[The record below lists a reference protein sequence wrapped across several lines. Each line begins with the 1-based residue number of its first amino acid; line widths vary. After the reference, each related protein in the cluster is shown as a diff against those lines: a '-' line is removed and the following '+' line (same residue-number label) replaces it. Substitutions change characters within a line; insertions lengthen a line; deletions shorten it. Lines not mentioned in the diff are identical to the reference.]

1 MATYTKSASFSYS
14 NLNSGSNLNITDLT
28 SNDVITNIK
37 LTSSL
42 KFHTNISNPVKF
54 SFYDGTTKVNTLEFS
69 VSYNNLNANV
79 TANSIDGTYNA
90 MDIAYGG
97 GTYVIAIYN
106 DKYYAHS
113 TNGSSFTSDNLY
125 KTWLVAD
132 TVYPVRVLYGNSK
145 FVIHSGRYSYYS
157 SDGTSWTRVSM
168 SGGSSS
174 WRAGPTVYGNGTFIA
189 TLNGN
194 AYYFYSTD
202 GITWTR
208 VSANSRTYTDGAY
221 GGGNFVFITSD
232 GTVDYSANG
241 SSWSSTSIGNGS
253 GWNGLVYD
261 GTKFIAI
268 NTSGGIAT
276 STNGTSWSYFAN
288 KLSAQN
294 WKSIAYGNNMY
305 IAIVN
310 NSNII
315 AVSFD
320 ASTWYEGTLGDISKP
335 WNRITYCNNKF
346 WALCS
351 SSSTQITLDP
361 SLIYALSPNIA
372 NNNIT
377 YRLNSTSLKL
387 TTENLPN
394 AFEGSMNVDLSMKH
408 PENYTITQNYYIE
421 NTTTKLKTSDT
432 STEVEGNSWSY
443 PTFESTLTYNGE
455 IYDQTTTSGDPETG
469 AINGNKTRN
478 VYYKLR
484 THIITQNYYIENT
497 TTKLK
502 ASDVS
507 TIAEGKS
514 WSYPSFESVLT
525 YNGEIYDQTTVSG
538 DPETGTLNTDKT
550 RNVYYKLRTHTIT
563 QHYYIENSTTKVKDD
578 DITVVSAGKN
588 WSYPTV
594 ESVLTF
600 NGEIY
605 DQTTMSGDSQTG
617 TLDSDKSRIVYY
629 KLRTHTI
636 TQNYYIENT
645 TTKLKTTDVITA
657 SAGKTWS
664 YPAFENVLTYNGE
677 IYDQTSVSG
686 DSQAGTLD
694 GDKARNV
701 YYKLRTYTLTQHYY
715 EENTTTKV
723 KPDDNIVVSAGKN
736 WSFPKYSDLI
746 KVNKVTYLYSH
757 ATGDPASGT
766 NFDSNKERIIY
777 YRRIE
782 SVESISL
789 FAMPNST
796 FLSSLV
802 NDKKFP
808 YANDIEFEC
817 GALSSNSIT
826 LCDSLTDKIFKI
838 HISISSSATASEVIN
853 LPLKIGNNV
862 ISTVYCDLMNG
873 TAIENED
880 IELSASQSL
889 VLDLSSAADR
899 LKATNAIVK
908 VKLFIEP
915 IS

>member
-28 SNDVITNIK
+28 SNDVITNVK

-79 TANSIDGTYNA
+79 IANSIDGTYNA

-113 TNGSSFTSDNLY
+113 TNGSSFTSDKLY
-125 KTWLVAD
+125 SLWPIYD

-157 SDGTSWTRVSM
+157 SNGTSWTRVSM

-174 WRAGPTVYGNGTFIA
+174 WRAGPTVYGNGTFVA
-189 TLNGN
+189 TLNNNG
-194 AYYFYSTD
+194 YHFYSTN
-202 GITWTR
+202 GTSWTR
-208 VSANSRTYTDGAY
+208 VRVSVSSRTYTDGAY

-261 GTKFIAI
+261 GTKFVAI

-288 KLSAQN
+288 KLSTQN

-455 IYDQTTTSGDPETG
+455 IYDQTTTSGDPE
-469 AINGNKTRN
+469 
-478 VYYKLR
+478 
-484 THIITQNYYIENT
+484 
-497 TTKLK
+497 
-502 ASDVS
+502 S
-507 TIAEGKS
+507 
-514 WSYPSFESVLT
+514 
-525 YNGEIYDQTTVSG
+525 
-538 DPETGTLNTDKT
+538 
-550 RNVYYKLRTHTIT
+550 
-563 QHYYIENSTTKVKDD
+563 
-578 DITVVSAGKN
+578 
-588 WSYPTV
+588 
-594 ESVLTF
+594 
-600 NGEIY
+600 
-605 DQTTMSGDSQTG
+605 
-617 TLDSDKSRIVYY
+617 
-629 KLRTHTI
+629 
-636 TQNYYIENT
+636 
-645 TTKLKTTDVITA
+645 
-657 SAGKTWS
+657 
-664 YPAFENVLTYNGE
+664 
-677 IYDQTSVSG
+677 
-686 DSQAGTLD
+686 GTLD

-723 KPDDNIVVSAGKN
+723 KTDDTIVVSAGKN

-766 NFDSNKERIIY
+766 NLDSNKERIIY

-789 FAMPNST
+789 FAMPNSS

-838 HISISSSATASEVIN
+838 HISISSSATASEVIS

-873 TAIENED
+873 TAIENRD
-880 IELSASQSL
+880 IELNASQSL

>member
-28 SNDVITNIK
+28 SSDVITNVK

-42 KFHTNISNPVKF
+42 KFHTNISSPVKF
-54 SFYDGTTKVNTLEFS
+54 SIYDGTTKVNTSEFS
-69 VSYNNLNANV
+69 VSYNSLNANV

-97 GTYVIAIYN
+97 GTYVIAINN

-125 KTWLVAD
+125 KTWFVAD

-157 SDGTSWTRVSM
+157 SNGTSWSRVSM

-174 WRAGPTVYGNGTFIA
+174 WRAGPTVYGNGTFVA

-194 AYYFYSTD
+194 AYHFYSTN
-202 GITWTR
+202 GTSWTR

-261 GTKFIAI
+261 GTKFVAI

-276 STNGTSWSYFAN
+276 STNGISWSYFAN
-288 KLSAQN
+288 KFSAHN

-310 NSNII
+310 SSNII

-443 PTFESTLTYNGE
+443 PSFENTLTYNGE
-455 IYDQTTTSGDPETG
+455 IYDQTTTSGDPESG

-484 THIITQNYYIENT
+484 THIITQNYYIENS
-497 TTKLK
+497 TTKVK

-507 TIAEGKS
+507 TIAE
-514 WSYPSFESVLT
+514 
-525 YNGEIYDQTTVSG
+525 
-538 DPETGTLNTDKT
+538 
-550 RNVYYKLRTHTIT
+550 
-563 QHYYIENSTTKVKDD
+563 
-578 DITVVSAGKN
+578 GKN

-617 TLDSDKSRIVYY
+617 TLDSDKTRIVYY

-645 TTKLKTTDVITA
+645 TTKLKTTDIVIA

-664 YPAFENVLTYNGE
+664 YPAFENTLTYNGE

-686 DSQAGTLD
+686 DSQTGTLD
-694 GDKARNV
+694 GNKTRNV

-723 KPDDNIVVSAGKN
+723 KPDDTIVVSAGKN

-746 KVNKVTYLYSH
+746 KIDKVTYLYSY
-757 ATGDPASGT
+757 ATGDPASGM
-766 NFDSNKERIIY
+766 NLDSNKERNIY
-777 YRRIE
+777 YSRIE

-808 YANDIEFEC
+808 YANDVEFEC

-826 LCDSLTDKIFKI
+826 LCNSLTDKIFRI
-838 HISISSSATASEVIN
+838 HISIDSSATTSEIVS
-853 LPLKIGNNV
+853 LPLKVG
-862 ISTVYCDLMNG
+862 STTVSTIYCDLMNG
-873 TAIENED
+873 TAVENED
-880 IELSASQSL
+880 IELTSSQSL
-889 VLDLSSAADR
+889 VLDLSSAAAR
-899 LKATNAIVK
+899 LKATKAIVK
-908 VKLFIEP
+908 VKMFIEP

>member
-14 NLNSGSNLNITDLT
+14 NLNSGSNLNITNLT
-28 SNDVITNIK
+28 SNDVITNVK

-54 SFYDGTTKVNTLEFS
+54 SFYDGTTKVNTSEFS

-79 TANSIDGTYNA
+79 IANSIDGTYNA

-113 TNGSSFTSDNLY
+113 TNGSSFTSDNLH
-125 KTWLVAD
+125 KSWFVAD

-157 SDGTSWTRVSM
+157 SNGTSWERVSM

-174 WRAGPTVYGNGTFIA
+174 WRAGPTVYGNGTFVA

-194 AYYFYSTD
+194 AYHFYSTN
-202 GITWTR
+202 GTSWTR

-261 GTKFIAI
+261 GTKFVAI

-320 ASTWYEGTLGDISKP
+320 ASTWYEGTLGDMNKQ
-335 WNRITYCNNKF
+335 WNRITYCNNAF

-361 SLIYALSPNIA
+361 SLIYALSPNTT
-372 NNNIT
+372 NTNIT
-377 YRLNSTSLKL
+377 HRLNGASLKL

-443 PTFESTLTYNGE
+443 P
-455 IYDQTTTSGDPETG
+455 
-469 AINGNKTRN
+469 
-478 VYYKLR
+478 
-484 THIITQNYYIENT
+484 
-497 TTKLK
+497 
-502 ASDVS
+502 
-507 TIAEGKS
+507 
-514 WSYPSFESVLT
+514 
-525 YNGEIYDQTTVSG
+525 
-538 DPETGTLNTDKT
+538 
-550 RNVYYKLRTHTIT
+550 
-563 QHYYIENSTTKVKDD
+563 
-578 DITVVSAGKN
+578 
-588 WSYPTV
+588 
-594 ESVLTF
+594 
-600 NGEIY
+600 
-605 DQTTMSGDSQTG
+605 
-617 TLDSDKSRIVYY
+617 
-629 KLRTHTI
+629 
-636 TQNYYIENT
+636 
-645 TTKLKTTDVITA
+645 
-657 SAGKTWS
+657 
-664 YPAFENVLTYNGE
+664 AFENVLTYNGE
-677 IYDQTSVSG
+677 IYDQISVSG
-686 DSQAGTLD
+686 DSQTGTLD
-694 GDKARNV
+694 GNKTRNV

-723 KPDDNIVVSAGKN
+723 KPDDTIVVSAGKN

-746 KVNKVTYLYSH
+746 KINKISYLYSH

-766 NFDSNKERIIY
+766 NLDSNKERIIY

-789 FAMPNST
+789 FAIPNSS

-808 YANDIEFEC
+808 YANDIELEC
-817 GALSSNSIT
+817 STLNSNSIT
-826 LCDSLTDKIFKI
+826 LCESLTDKIFKI
-838 HISISSSATASEVIN
+838 HISISSSATTSEVIS
-853 LPLKIGNNV
+853 LPLKIGNSV

-873 TAIENED
+873 TAIENQD
-880 IELSASQSL
+880 IELNTSQSL

-899 LKATNAIVK
+899 LKATKAIVK
-908 VKLFIEP
+908 IKMFIEP

>member
-28 SNDVITNIK
+28 SNDVITNVK

-42 KFHTNISNPVKF
+42 KFHTNISSPVKF
-54 SFYDGTTKVNTLEFS
+54 SIYDGTTKVNTSEFS
-69 VSYNNLNANV
+69 VSYNSLNANV

-97 GTYVIAIYN
+97 GTYVIAINN

-113 TNGSSFTSDNLY
+113 TNGSSFTSNNLY

-157 SDGTSWTRVSM
+157 SNGTSWSRVSM

-174 WRAGPTVYGNGTFIA
+174 WRAGPSVYGNGTFVA

-194 AYYFYSTD
+194 AYHFYSTN
-202 GITWTR
+202 GTSWTR

-261 GTKFIAI
+261 GTKFVAI

-288 KLSAQN
+288 KLSAHN

-310 NSNII
+310 SSNII

-377 YRLNSTSLKL
+377 YKLNSTSLKL
-387 TTENLPN
+387 TTEDLPN
-394 AFEGSMNVDLSMKH
+394 AFEGAMNVDLSMKH
-408 PENYTITQNYYIE
+408 LENYTITQNYYIE
-421 NTTTKLKTSDT
+421 GTTTKLKTSDT
-432 STEVEGNSWSY
+432 STKIEESSWSY

-455 IYDQTTTSGDPETG
+455 IYDQTTTSGDPESDTL
-469 AINGNKTRN
+469 NGNKTRN

-484 THIITQNYYIENT
+484 THAITQNYYIEGT

-502 ASDVS
+502 TSDVS
-507 TIAEGKS
+507 LVAEGKS
-514 WSYPSFESVLT
+514 WSYPSFENTLT
-525 YNGEIYDQTTVSG
+525 YNEEIYDQTSISG
-538 DPETGTLNTDKT
+538 DPETGTLNSNKT

-578 DITVVSAGKN
+578 DISVASAGKS
-588 WSYPTV
+588 WSYPSF
-594 ESVLTF
+594 ESTLTY
-600 NGEIY
+600 NEEIY
-605 DQTTMSGDSQTG
+605 DQTTTSGDSQTG
-617 TLDSDKSRIVYY
+617 MLDGDKTRIIYY

-636 TQNYYIENT
+636 TQNYYIEDT
-645 TTKLKTTDVITA
+645 TTKLKTSDVVT
-657 SAGKTWS
+657 SPAGKTWS
-664 YPAFENVLTYNGE
+664 YPSFESVLTYNGE
-677 IYDQTSVSG
+677 IYDQTTTSG
-686 DSQAGTLD
+686 DSQTGNLNS
-694 GDKARNV
+694 DKTRNI

-715 EENTTTKV
+715 LEGTTTKL
-723 KPDDNIVVSAGKN
+723 KDDTITIASAGKS
-736 WSFPKYSDLI
+736 WSFPAYLESFKIGKSTYVYS
-746 KVNKVTYLYSH
+746 YAS
-757 ATGDPASGT
+757 GDPASGT
-766 NFDSNKERIIY
+766 TLSANKERIIY
-777 YRRIE
+777 YAKIATIE
-782 SVESISL
+782 PLSLISL
-789 FAMPNST
+789 ANPV
-796 FLSSLV
+796 FLSGLV

-826 LCDSLTDKIFKI
+826 LCNSLTDKIFRI
-838 HISISSSATASEVIN
+838 HISIDSSATTSEIVS
-853 LPLKIGNNV
+853 LPLKVGSTTV
-862 ISTVYCDLMNG
+862 STVYCDLMNG
-873 TAIENED
+873 TAVENED
-880 IELSASQSL
+880 IELTSSQSL
-889 VLDLSSAADR
+889 VLDLSSAAAR
-899 LKATNAIVK
+899 LKATKAIVK

>member
-14 NLNSGSNLNITDLT
+14 NLNSGSNLNITNLT
-28 SNDVITNIK
+28 SNDVITNVK

-42 KFHTNISNPVKF
+42 KFYTNISNPVKF
-54 SFYDGTTKVNTLEFS
+54 SFYDGTTKVNTSEFS

-79 TANSIDGTYNA
+79 IANSIDGTYNA

-113 TNGSSFTSDNLY
+113 TNGSSFTSDNLH
-125 KTWLVAD
+125 KSWFVAD

-157 SDGTSWTRVSM
+157 SNGTSWERVSM

-174 WRAGPTVYGNGTFIA
+174 WRAGPTVYGNGTFVA

-194 AYYFYSTD
+194 AYHFYSTN
-202 GITWTR
+202 GTSWTR

-261 GTKFIAI
+261 GTKFVAI

-294 WKSIAYGNNMY
+294 WKSIDYGNNMY

-361 SLIYALSPNIA
+361 SLIYALSPNTT
-372 NNNIT
+372 NTNIT
-377 YRLNSTSLKL
+377 HRLNGASLKL

-394 AFEGSMNVDLSMKH
+394 AFEGSMNVDRSMKH

-421 NTTTKLKTSDT
+421 NTTTK
-432 STEVEGNSWSY
+432 
-443 PTFESTLTYNGE
+443 
-455 IYDQTTTSGDPETG
+455 
-469 AINGNKTRN
+469 
-478 VYYKLR
+478 
-484 THIITQNYYIENT
+484 
-497 TTKLK
+497 
-502 ASDVS
+502 
-507 TIAEGKS
+507 
-514 WSYPSFESVLT
+514 
-525 YNGEIYDQTTVSG
+525 
-538 DPETGTLNTDKT
+538 
-550 RNVYYKLRTHTIT
+550 
-563 QHYYIENSTTKVKDD
+563 
-578 DITVVSAGKN
+578 
-588 WSYPTV
+588 
-594 ESVLTF
+594 
-600 NGEIY
+600 
-605 DQTTMSGDSQTG
+605 
-617 TLDSDKSRIVYY
+617 
-629 KLRTHTI
+629 
-636 TQNYYIENT
+636 
-645 TTKLKTTDVITA
+645 
-657 SAGKTWS
+657 
-664 YPAFENVLTYNGE
+664 
-677 IYDQTSVSG
+677 
-686 DSQAGTLD
+686 
-694 GDKARNV
+694 
-701 YYKLRTYTLTQHYY
+701 
-715 EENTTTKV
+715 V
-723 KPDDNIVVSAGKN
+723 KPDDTIVVSAGKN

-746 KVNKVTYLYSH
+746 KINKISYLYSH

-766 NFDSNKERIIY
+766 NLDSNKERIIY

-789 FAMPNST
+789 FAIPNSS

-808 YANDIEFEC
+808 YANDIELEC
-817 GALSSNSIT
+817 STLNSNSIT
-826 LCDSLTDKIFKI
+826 LCESLTDKIFKI
-838 HISISSSATASEVIN
+838 HISISSSAATSEVIS
-853 LPLKIGNNV
+853 LPLKIGNSV

-873 TAIENED
+873 TAIENQD
-880 IELSASQSL
+880 IELNTSQSL

-899 LKATNAIVK
+899 LKATKAIVK
-908 VKLFIEP
+908 IKMFIEP

>member
-28 SNDVITNIK
+28 SNDVITNVK

-79 TANSIDGTYNA
+79 IANSIDGTYNA

-97 GTYVIAIYN
+97 GVYVIAIYN

-125 KTWLVAD
+125 KSWFAAD

-157 SDGTSWTRVSM
+157 SNGTSWERVSM

-174 WRAGPTVYGNGTFIA
+174 WRAGPTVYGNGTFVA

-194 AYYFYSTD
+194 AYHFYSMNGTS
-202 GITWTR
+202 WTR

-241 SSWSSTSIGNGS
+241 RSWSSTSIGNGS

-261 GTKFIAI
+261 GTKFVAI

-394 AFEGSMNVDLSMKH
+394 AFEGSMNVDLSIKH

-455 IYDQTTTSGDPETG
+455 IYDQTTTSGDPESG
-469 AINGNKTRN
+469 AINGNKT
-478 VYYKLR
+478 
-484 THIITQNYYIENT
+484 
-497 TTKLK
+497 
-502 ASDVS
+502 
-507 TIAEGKS
+507 
-514 WSYPSFESVLT
+514 
-525 YNGEIYDQTTVSG
+525 
-538 DPETGTLNTDKT
+538 
-550 RNVYYKLRTHTIT
+550 
-563 QHYYIENSTTKVKDD
+563 
-578 DITVVSAGKN
+578 
-588 WSYPTV
+588 
-594 ESVLTF
+594 
-600 NGEIY
+600 
-605 DQTTMSGDSQTG
+605 
-617 TLDSDKSRIVYY
+617 
-629 KLRTHTI
+629 
-636 TQNYYIENT
+636 
-645 TTKLKTTDVITA
+645 
-657 SAGKTWS
+657 
-664 YPAFENVLTYNGE
+664 
-677 IYDQTSVSG
+677 
-686 DSQAGTLD
+686 
-694 GDKARNV
+694 RNV

-746 KVNKVTYLYSH
+746 KVNKVSYLYSH

-766 NFDSNKERIIY
+766 NLDSNKERIIY
-777 YRRIE
+777 YHRIE

-789 FAMPNST
+789 FAMPNSS

-817 GALSSNSIT
+817 GALNSNSIT

-838 HISISSSATASEVIN
+838 HISISSSATASEVIS